1 MKNFN
6 QIRNES
12 LEEVLKASDPAG
24 KWIDDFV
31 HSKNPKFAGK
41 SKEQR
46 IRMALG
52 ASYGA
57 KNEESEICSICEYD
71 PCICDEGHGFVAE
84 DHVYTH
90 KVVHNKTG
98 NVVGKYTSL
107 KAATRAAD
115 KKDSAYGAVAHR
127 VDVIKEAVAD
137 KGEYDY
143 EGQMARTQLQT
154 TMRNCQDLIGM
165 IEDGDNMPEWVQSK
179 ITLAQD
185 YITTVRDYLQSKEEL
200 GEDKMVE
207 LGDLAVKKALK
218 HRVLV
223 TYSDPNHPMV
233 SQRKEKQQKHLRIP
247 STNKQGET
255 IFNGDA
261 IDLAKQ
267 YVKKQGLKVHDAEHI
282 GLVNVNEDWKKKAA
296 GMALAGTMALGAAAA
311 HAGNLADRA
320 AHGLYHGATSSVV
333 GSIHKEKNDADL
345 AFADKIPHAGDKE
358 HYTKAVKSIIR
369 SRNDS
374 VMRHLGSN
382 STASRGSITVDERK
396 FNRLKTELS
405 QKHNIPISQVKEQSV
420 AEGAYNPDTFVGK
433 KGTYKGYGITQEGPS
448 QWGISSSARKFP
460 TLNATKRHIDKN
472 MSEGVAEG
480 VAETLPMDDAVKV
493 LRQHGAD
500 HFKTTS
506 NELHF
511 YKQGKPFSVRHL
523 TNKVGERSVNLSHL
537 NSATRRLK
545 GQGVAE
551 AVTYEPSPG
560 ARPNK
565 AGHTLVGFSFHSDNT
580 KHANIMKHGET
591 GKYYAAGGSSS
602 HPVKSTTF
610 HDTPEE
616 AAKSKKSYVK
626 ESAQTKEQI
635 DDVHKTAR
643 YLSAKEGVVQHV
655 NKDPDTGEHHVSD
668 WYHHENTVATYNNGR
683 KSRD

>member
-1 MKNFN
+1 MKKFN
-6 QIRNES
+6 HFRNDS
-12 LEEVLKASDPAG
+12 LEEVLKASDPTG

-31 HSKNPKFAGK
+31 NSKNPKFAGK

-52 ASYGA
+52 ASYGV

-71 PCICDEGHGFVAE
+71 PCICDDSHGFVTE
-84 DHVYTH
+84 D
-90 KVVHNKTG
+90 
-98 NVVGKYTSL
+98 
-107 KAATRAAD
+107 
-115 KKDSAYGAVAHR
+115 
-127 VDVIKEAVAD
+127 AD

-200 GEDKMVE
+200 GEDKMIE

-223 TYSDPNHPMV
+223 TYSDPNHTMV
-233 SQRKEKQQKHLRIP
+233 SQRKEKQQKHVRIP

-261 IDLAKQ
+261 VDLAKQ
-267 YVKKQGLKVHDAEHI
+267 YVKKQGHKVHDAEHV
-282 GLVNVNEDWKKKAA
+282 GLVNVKEGSLNELSKDTLKSYSNERGATIHADQRDAGGARTMAADKKKH
-296 GMALAGTMALGAAAA
+296 GDTRAAADWDDEA
-311 HAGNLADRA
+311 SWLDKRA
-320 AHGLYHGATSSVV
+320 EKGA
-333 GSIHKEKNDADL
+333 K
-345 AFADKIPHAGDKE
+345 
-358 HYTKAVKSIIR
+358 
-369 SRNDS
+369 
-374 VMRHLGSN
+374 
-382 STASRGSITVDERK
+382 
-396 FNRLKTELS
+396 
-405 QKHNIPISQVKEQSV
+405 
-420 AEGAYNPDTFVGK
+420 
-433 KGTYKGYGITQEGPS
+433 
-448 QWGISSSARKFP
+448 
-460 TLNATKRHIDKN
+460 
-472 MSEGVAEG
+472 GVAQ
-480 VAETLPMDDAVKV
+480 A
-493 LRQHGAD
+493 
-500 HFKTTS
+500 TT
-506 NELHF
+506 
-511 YKQGKPFSVRHL
+511 KIAK
-523 TNKVGERSVNLSHL
+523 K
-537 NSATRRLK
+537 
-545 GQGVAE
+545 GVAE

-610 HDTPEE
+610 HDTPED
-616 AAKSKKSYVK
+616 AVKSKKSYVK
-626 ESAQTKEQI
+626 ESAQTKDQI
-635 DDVHKTAR
+635 DDVHKIAR
-643 YLSAKEGVVQHV
+643 YLSAKEGVIHHV
-655 NKDPDTGEHHVSD
+655 NKDPETGEHHVSD

-683 KSRD
+683 KKRD